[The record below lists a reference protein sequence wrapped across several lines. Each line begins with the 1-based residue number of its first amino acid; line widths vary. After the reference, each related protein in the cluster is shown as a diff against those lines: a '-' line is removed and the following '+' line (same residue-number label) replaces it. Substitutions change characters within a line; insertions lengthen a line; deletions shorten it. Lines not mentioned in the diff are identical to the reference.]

1 MISTL
6 AHPLKLFTHRCARKQ
21 DPRIYKHFGSIFT
34 KSSRHLKLFSMWLY
48 SSGFLRAYF
57 VKDLS
62 RAMAVS
68 VRQTPEGHMVSIDFL
83 SRLALFSDSWSE
95 LV

>member
-1 MISTL
+1 MRSPL
-6 AHPLKLFTHRCARKQ
+6 AHPFKLFTYRCARQQ
-21 DPRIYKHFGSIFT
+21 DSRIYKHFGSIFA
-34 KSSRHLKLFSMWLY
+34 KSSRHLKLFSMWL
-48 SSGFLRAYF
+48 SSSRFLRAYF

-62 RAMAVS
+62 RAMAVF